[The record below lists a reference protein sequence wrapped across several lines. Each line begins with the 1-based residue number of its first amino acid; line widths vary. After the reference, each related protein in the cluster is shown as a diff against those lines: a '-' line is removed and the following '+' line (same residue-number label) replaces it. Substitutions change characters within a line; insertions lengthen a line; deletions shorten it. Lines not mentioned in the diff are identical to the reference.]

1 MNIVIIFLMVLAVAA
16 VIAYPF
22 FYVPVFE
29 PVADARDNRDRL
41 EREKSIAL
49 MAIRE
54 ADMDR
59 AMGKLSDD
67 DYGSLRV
74 QYEQRAVQAL
84 SALDSLS
91 AASSPTGNG
100 GSLERTQTARFCVGC
115 GRGFR
120 PDERFCPACGKA
132 RTGLA

>member
-1 MNIVIIFLMVLAVAA
+1 MNIVIIVLMVLAVAA
-16 VIAYPF
+16 VIAYPLF
-22 FYVPVFE
+22 SVPGYE
-29 PVADARDNRDRL
+29 PVADARDSRDML

-54 ADMDR
+54 ADLDR

-84 SALDSLS
+84 AALDSLS
-91 AASSPTGNG
+91 SADVAAGNG
-100 GSLERTQTARFCVGC
+100 GPSESSPRARFCIAC
-115 GRGFR
+115 GRAFLS
-120 PDERFCPACGKA
+120 DERFCPACGRA
-132 RTGLA
+132 RTALT

>member
-1 MNIVIIFLMVLAVAA
+1 MNIVIIVLMVLAVAT

-22 FYVPVFE
+22 FYVPEHE

-54 ADMDR
+54 ADLDR

-74 QYEQRAVQAL
+74 QYEQRAVDAL
-84 SALDSLS
+84 TALDTLSS
-91 AASSPTGNG
+91 AATGSGGPTEGA
-100 GSLERTQTARFCVGC
+100 STARFCAGC

-120 PDERFCPACGKA
+120 SDERFCPACGRA
-132 RTGLA
+132 RATHV